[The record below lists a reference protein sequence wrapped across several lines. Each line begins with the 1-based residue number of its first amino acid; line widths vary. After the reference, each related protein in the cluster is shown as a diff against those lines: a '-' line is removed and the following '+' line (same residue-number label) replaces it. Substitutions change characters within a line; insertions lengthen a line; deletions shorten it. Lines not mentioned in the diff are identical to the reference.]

1 MINDTF
7 PEVNSLTMITM
18 GSLLYQT
25 HTAAVVG
32 QDPGSWGAVNTCKP
46 SAAEALRLAA
56 YPHSFADREE
66 LMFYRK
72 PTSAEALGFV
82 GATGPQSFADREE
95 LIHYHC
101 ATGPHSVCAGDNCVC
116 VYCER
121 DTV

>member
-1 MINDTF
+1 
-7 PEVNSLTMITM
+7 MITM

>member
-7 PEVNSLTMITM
+7 PEVDSLAMITM

-32 QDPGSWGAVNTCKP
+32 QGPGSWGAINTCKP

-56 YPHSFADREE
+56 YPHSFADREKVT
-66 LMFYRK
+66 FYRK
-72 PTSAEALGFV
+72 PTSGEALGFV
-82 GATGPQSFADREE
+82 GATGPQSFADRE
-95 LIHYHC
+95 LIYYHC
-101 ATGPHSVCAGDNCVC
+101 ATGSHSVCAGDNCVC